1 MIEGKIPS
9 ITGLATTSTLNAV
22 ENKILNVSEIVHK
35 TGYDADISHINTKY
49 FTASESNKFRGE
61 IVNAKIKM
69 RVVGKYDDI
78 SWFINNSDLDKKIE
92 ALN

>member
-22 ENKILNVSEIVHK
+22 ENKILKVHK

-78 SWFINNSDLDKKIE
+78 S
-92 ALN
+92 